1 MKRIFCVLTFV
12 LVLTLVFAH
21 DTKLVG
27 PIGGTQYKVTV
38 GMLNEPVFTEVRTGL
53 DLIIRNAAD
62 DSPLENLENSLMA
75 EITAPSG
82 ETRTLEL
89 SPQFGKPGYYK
100 DDYILTQPGTYIIR
114 IHGFIDDLE
123 IDESYPREVGD
134 VADLRFP

>member
-1 MKRIFCVLTFV
+1 MKRIFCTLTFV
-12 LVLTLVFAH
+12 LLTFALAH

-27 PIGGTQYKVTV
+27 PEGGTQYKVTV

-53 DLIIRNAAD
+53 DLIVLSAAD

-114 IHGFIDDLE
+114 IHGFIGNLE

-134 VADLRFP
+134 VAELRFP